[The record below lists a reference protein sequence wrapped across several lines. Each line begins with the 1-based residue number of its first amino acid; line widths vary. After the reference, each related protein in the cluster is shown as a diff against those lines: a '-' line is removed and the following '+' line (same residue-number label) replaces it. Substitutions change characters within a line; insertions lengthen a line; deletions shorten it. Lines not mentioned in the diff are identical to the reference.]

1 MTPVLCAPLRV
12 EQAALRRAA
21 PALRGIHTGMGPRRS
36 AAAAAR
42 LPSGGSPLLV
52 AGVGGGTSEDIRPGD
67 IVVASELVSERR
79 QVTLPS
85 ARLLVSALRGLG
97 LTVHIGPVA
106 CTLRVADGA
115 RRAAIGGTGAL
126 AVDTE
131 SILFADAAGSAAFAV
146 VRSIVDTPDKPLW
159 RVGTLSRGLT
169 ALRTLRASVPAL
181 RQWAA
186 ASMSREISLAAPRSC
201 CTGVVTKVHSEVRR
215 HAGQGDICYATT
227 NRQRVVRAVAA
238 RADLVLV
245 VGSRNSATSQRLVE
259 VAERD
264 ATPAHLVEDASEVDL
279 RWLAGVRR
287 IGITANASAP
297 QPLVHELVHCL
308 AGLGPTI
315 VLENTVTD
323 EEVRFTFPKEVG

>member
-21 PALRGIHTGMGPRRS
+21 PALRVIHTGMGPRRS
-36 AAAAAR
+36 AAAADR

-52 AGVGGGTSEDIRPGD
+52 AGVGGGTSEDVRPGD
-67 IVVASELVSERR
+67 IVVASELVAGPRR
-79 QVTLPS
+79 VTLPS
-85 ARLLVSALRGLG
+85 APLLASALRGLG
-97 LTVHIGPVA
+97 LTVHTGPVA
-106 CTLRVADGA
+106 CAPRVVDGS
-115 RRAAIGGTGAL
+115 RRAVIGGSGAL

-131 SILFADAAGSAAFAV
+131 SIQFADVAGSAAFAV

-159 RVGTLSRGLT
+159 RVGTLPRGLT

-186 ASMSREISLAAPRSC
+186 ASLPREISLAAPLSF
-201 CTGVVTKVHSEVRR
+201 
-215 HAGQGDICYATT
+215 
-227 NRQRVVRAVAA
+227 RAVAA

-245 VGSRNSATSQRLVE
+245 VGSRNSSNSQRLVE

-264 ATPAHLVEDASEVDL
+264 ATPAYLVEDVSEVDL

-287 IGITANASAP
+287 IGITAGASAP

-315 VLENTVTD
+315 VRENKATD
-323 EEVRFTFPKEVG
+323 EEARFTFPKKVS

>member
-12 EQAALRRAA
+12 EQAALRPAA
-21 PALRGIHTGMGPRRS
+21 PALRVIHTGMGPRRS
-36 AAAAAR
+36 AAAADR

-67 IVVASELVSERR
+67 IVVASELVAGPRR
-79 QVTLPS
+79 VPLPS
-85 ARLLVSALRGLG
+85 APLLASALRALG
-97 LTVHIGPVA
+97 LTVHTGPVA
-106 CTLRVADGA
+106 CTPRVVDGA
-115 RRAAIGGTGAL
+115 HRATIGGAGAL

-146 VRSIVDTPDKPLW
+146 VRSIVDTPGKPLW

-186 ASMSREISLAAPRSC
+186 ASMPREISLTAPRSFC
-201 CTGVVTKVHSEVRR
+201 AGVVTKVHSEVRR
-215 HAGQGDICYATT
+215 A
-227 NRQRVVRAVAA
+227 VRAVTV
-238 RADLVLV
+238 REDLVLV
-245 VGSRNSATSQRLVE
+245 VGSRNSSNFQRLVE

-264 ATPAHLVEDASEVDL
+264 ATQAHLVEDVSEVDL
-279 RWLAGVRR
+279 SWLAGARR
-287 IGITANASAP
+287 IGITAGASAP
-297 QPLVHELVHCL
+297 QHLVHELVHCL

-315 VLENTVTD
+315 VLENKVTD
-323 EEVRFTFPKEVG
+323 EEMRFTFPKEVS